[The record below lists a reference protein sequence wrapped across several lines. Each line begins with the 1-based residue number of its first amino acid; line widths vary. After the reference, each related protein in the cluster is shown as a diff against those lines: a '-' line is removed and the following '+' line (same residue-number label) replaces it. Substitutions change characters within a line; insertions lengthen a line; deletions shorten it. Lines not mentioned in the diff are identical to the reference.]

1 VKARDVL
8 RMSLQALKRYPLRTA
23 MLLTA
28 ISIGVAAVVLL
39 TAVGE
44 GARRYVTGQFSSLGT
59 DLLIVL
65 PGRAET
71 AGGGGSIQGL
81 LIGETARELTLE
93 DTLALTRS
101 PRIRQVTPLVLGAGT
116 ASFGARERDITVL
129 GTGAAMLE
137 IQHWLMGSGRFL
149 PEAELDLAQP
159 VCVLGHTVAAEL
171 FAGITP
177 VGEWLRIGDSRC
189 RVLGVLAEQGLAGGF
204 NVDETV
210 ILPVASAQQIFN
222 TSAVFRILVEAIDRD
237 AVTAAR
243 RDILEIIKQ
252 RHAGEED
259 ITVVTQDALVATFDT
274 IFNMITAGLAAI
286 AAISLVVAGVLIM
299 NVMLVAVSQRTAE
312 IGLLKAVGARNRQIL
327 TLFLV
332 EAACLSLLGACVGL
346 ALGLGGIVLMKALF
360 PVLDFAA
367 PPWASGSAV
376 AVAILSGL
384 VFGIL
389 PARRAAALDPVNAL
403 MKR

>member
-1 VKARDVL
+1 MKALDVG
-8 RMSLQALKRYPLRTA
+8 RMSVQALARYPLRTS

-28 ISIGVAAVVLL
+28 IAIGVAAVVLL

-59 DLLIVL
+59 QLLIVL

-71 AGGGGSIQGL
+71 AGGGIQGL
-81 LIGETARELTLE
+81 LVGETARELTLE
-93 DTLALTRS
+93 DALAIARS
-101 PRIRQVTPLVLGAGT
+101 PRIRQVTPLVPGSGT
-116 ASFGARERDITVL
+116 ASWGARERDITVL
-129 GTGAAMLE
+129 GTGPAMLD
-137 IQHWLMGSGRFL
+137 IQHWVLGSGRFL
-149 PEAELDLAQP
+149 PPGDLDVAQP
-159 VCVLGHTVAAEL
+159 VCVLGATVAREL
-171 FAGITP
+171 FGGASPLGK
-177 VGEWLRIGDSRC
+177 WLRIGDARC
-189 RVLGVLAEQGLAGGF
+189 RVLGTLAVQGQAGGF

-210 ILPVASAQQIFN
+210 LMPVASAQQIFN
-222 TSAVFRILVEAIDRD
+222 TSAVFRVLAEARDRD
-237 AVTAAR
+237 GVQAAR
-243 RDILEIIKQ
+243 RDIIEIIKA

-259 ITVVTQDALVATFDT
+259 ITVVTQDALVSTFDA
-274 IFNMITAGLAAI
+274 IFDMITAGLAAI

-312 IGLLKAVGARNRQIL
+312 IGLLKAVGARRRQIVA
-327 TLFLV
+327 LFLT
-332 EAACLSLLGACVGL
+332 EAACLSLLGAMAGLVVGTAGTL
-346 ALGLGGIVLMKALF
+346 LLNAAF

-367 PPWASGSAV
+367 PPWAAASAV
-376 AVAILSGL
+376 AVAIASGL

>member
-1 VKARDVL
+1 VKARDVT
-8 RMSLQALKRYPLRTA
+8 RMSLQALRRYPLRTA
-23 MLLTA
+23 MLLLA
-28 ISIGVAAVVLL
+28 IAIGVAAVVLL

-59 DLLIVL
+59 ELIVL

-71 AGGGGSIQGL
+71 AGGGSIQGL
-81 LIGETARELTLE
+81 LVGETARELTLE

-101 PRIRQVTPLVLGAGT
+101 PRIRRVTPLVLGAGT
-116 ASFGARERDITVL
+116 ASSGARERDITVL
-129 GTGAAMLE
+129 GTGAAMLA
-137 IQHWLMGSGRFL
+137 IQHWVMGSGRFL
-149 PEAELDLAQP
+149 PEADLDQAQP
-159 VCVLGHTVAAEL
+159 VCVLGSTVASEL
-171 FAGITP
+171 FAGRTAE
-177 VGEWLRIGDSRC
+177 GEWLRIGDARC

-210 ILPVASAQQIFN
+210 IMPVASAQQIFN
-222 TSAVFRILVEAIDRD
+222 TSAVFRILVEANDRN
-237 AVTAAR
+237 AVAAAR
-243 RDILEIIKQ
+243 RDIIEIIKA

-259 ITVVTQDALVATFDT
+259 VTVVTQDALAATFDT
-274 IFNMITAGLAAI
+274 IFNMITVGLAGI

-299 NVMLVAVSQRTAE
+299 NVMLVAVSQRTGE

-327 TLFLV
+327 ALFLT
-332 EAACLSLLGACVGL
+332 EAACLSLLGACVGI
-346 ALGLGGIVLMKALF
+346 AFGAGGIWLMKFLF
-360 PVLDFAA
+360 PLLDFAA
-367 PPWASGSAV
+367 PPWASASAVGV
-376 AVAILSGL
+376 AVASGL

>member
-1 VKARDVL
+1 MKAYDVT
-8 RMSLQALKRYPLRTA
+8 RMSLQSLQRYPLRTA
-23 MLLTA
+23 MLLVA
-28 ISIGVAAVVLL
+28 IAIGVAAVVLL

-44 GARRYVTGQFSSLGT
+44 GARRYVTGQFASLGT
-59 DLLIVL
+59 HLLIVL

-71 AGGGGSIQGL
+71 TGSGIQGL

-93 DTLALTRS
+93 DTIAIDRS

-116 ASFGARERDITVL
+116 ASWGARERDITVL
-129 GTGAAMLE
+129 GTSAPMLD
-137 IQHWLMGSGRFL
+137 IQHWTMGSGRFL
-149 PEAELDLAQP
+149 PPGDLELAQP
-159 VCVLGHTVAAEL
+159 VCVLGHVVATEL
-171 FAGITP
+171 FDAASPIGQ
-177 VGEWLRIGDSRC
+177 WLRIGDARC
-189 RVLGVLAEQGLAGGF
+189 RVLGVLAQQGLAGGF

-210 ILPVASAQQIFN
+210 IMPVASAQQIFN
-222 TSAVFRILVEAIDRD
+222 TAAVFRILAEAADRD
-237 AVTAAR
+237 TVQAAR
-243 RDILEIIKQ
+243 RDIIEIVKA

-259 ITVVTQDALVATFDT
+259 ITVVTQDALVSTFDS

-312 IGLLKAVGARNRQIL
+312 IGLLKAVGARHRQIMA
-327 TLFLV
+327 LFLT
-332 EAACLSLLGACVGL
+332 EAACLSLLGALVGI
-346 ALGLGGIVLMKALF
+346 AAGSAGVWLMRVAF

-367 PPWASGSAV
+367 PQWASLSAV
-376 AVAILSGL
+376 AVAIASGL

-403 MKR
+403 MRR

>member
-1 VKARDVL
+1 MKALDVT
-8 RMSLQALKRYPLRTA
+8 RMSLQALRRYPLRTA
-23 MLLTA
+23 MLLLA
-28 ISIGVAAVVLL
+28 ISIGVAAVVTL

-44 GARRYVTGQFSSLGT
+44 GARRYVSGQFSSLGT
-59 DLLIVL
+59 ELLIVL

-71 AGGGGSIQGL
+71 SGSGIQGL
-81 LIGETARELTLE
+81 LVGETARELTLE

-101 PRIRQVTPLVLGAGT
+101 ARIKRVTPLVLGAGT
-116 ASFGARERDITVL
+116 ASAGARERDITVL
-129 GTGAAMLE
+129 GTGAAMLV
-137 IQHWLMGSGRFL
+137 IQHWVMGSGRFL
-149 PEAELDLAQP
+149 PEIDLETAQP
-159 VCVLGHTVAAEL
+159 VCVLGYVVAREL
-171 FAGITP
+171 FAGRTAL
-177 VGEWLRIGDSRC
+177 GEWLRVGDARC

-210 ILPVASAQQIFN
+210 IMPVASAQQIFN
-222 TSAVFRILVEAIDRD
+222 TSAVFRILVEATSLET
-237 AVTAAR
+237 VPAAR
-243 RDILEIIKQ
+243 RDIIEIVKA

-259 ITVVTQDALVATFDT
+259 ITVVTQDALVSTFDT

-327 TLFLV
+327 ALFLT
-332 EAACLSLLGACVGL
+332 EAACLSLLGASVGI
-346 ALGLGGIVLMKALF
+346 ALGGGGIWLMKVLF

-367 PPWASGSAV
+367 PAWASASAV
-376 AVAILSGL
+376 AVAIASGL
-384 VFGIL
+384 LFGIL

-403 MKR
+403 MRR

>member
-1 VKARDVL
+1 VKALDVT
-8 RMSLQALKRYPLRTA
+8 RMSVQALRRYPLRTA

-28 ISIGVAAVVLL
+28 IAIGVAAVVLL

-59 DLLIVL
+59 ELLIVL

-71 AGGGGSIQGL
+71 AGGGSIQGL
-81 LIGETARELTLE
+81 LVGETARELTLE
-93 DTLALTRS
+93 DTMALTRS
-101 PRIRQVTPLVLGAGT
+101 PRVRRVTPLVLGAGT
-116 ASFGARERDITVL
+116 ASSGARERDITVL

-137 IQHWLMGSGRFL
+137 IQHWVMGSGRFL
-149 PEAELDLAQP
+149 PAADLDTAQP
-159 VCVLGHTVAAEL
+159 VCVLGHTVAGEL
-171 FAGITP
+171 FARRSP
-177 VGEWLRIGDSRC
+177 LGEWLRIGDARC

-204 NVDETV
+204 DVDETV
-210 ILPVASAQQIFN
+210 IMPVASAQQIFN
-222 TSAVFRILVEAIDRD
+222 TSAVFRILVEANGLD
-237 AVTAAR
+237 AVPAAR
-243 RDILEIIKQ
+243 RDIIEIVKQ

-274 IFNMITAGLAAI
+274 IFDMITMGLAAI
-286 AAISLVVAGVLIM
+286 AGISLVVAGVLIM

-312 IGLLKAVGARNRQIL
+312 IGLLKAVGARNRQIVA
-327 TLFLV
+327 LFLT
-332 EAACLSLLGACVGL
+332 EAACLSLLGAFVGI
-346 ALGLGGIVLMKALF
+346 ALGAGGIGLMRVVF

-367 PPWASGSAV
+367 PPWASAAAV
-376 AVAILSGL
+376 AVAISSGL
-384 VFGIL
+384 VFGLL

>member
-1 VKARDVL
+1 VKAFDVT
-8 RMSLQALKRYPLRTA
+8 RMSLQALQRYPLRTA
-23 MLLTA
+23 MLLLA

-59 DLLIVL
+59 ELLIVL

-71 AGGGGSIQGL
+71 AGGGIQGL
-81 LIGETARELTLE
+81 LVGETARELTLE
-93 DTLALTRS
+93 DTMAIARS
-101 PRIRQVTPLVLGAGT
+101 ARVRRVTPLVLGAGT
-116 ASFGARERDITVL
+116 ASYGARERDITVL
-129 GTGAAMLE
+129 GTGAAMLD
-137 IQHWLMGSGRFL
+137 IQHWVMGAGRFL
-149 PEAELDLAQP
+149 PEGDLDQAQP
-159 VCVLGHTVAAEL
+159 VCVLGSTVAREL
-171 FAGITP
+171 FAGRSS
-177 VGEWLRIGDSRC
+177 VGEWLKVGDTRC

-204 NVDETV
+204 DVDETV
-210 ILPVASAQQIFN
+210 IMPVASAQQIFN
-222 TSAVFRILVEAIDRD
+222 TSAVFRILIEATDRD
-237 AVTAAR
+237 SVTAAR
-243 RDILEIIKQ
+243 RDIIEIVKL

-274 IFNMITAGLAAI
+274 IFNMITAGLAGI

-312 IGLLKAVGARNRQIL
+312 IGLLKAIGARNGQIVA
-327 TLFLV
+327 LFLT
-332 EAACLSLLGACVGL
+332 EAACLSLLGAAVGI
-346 ALGLGGIVLMKALF
+346 ALGAGGIWAMRMAF

-367 PPWASGSAV
+367 PPWASLSAV
-376 AVAILSGL
+376 GVAIASGL

-403 MKR
+403 MRR